1 MSPSQRVVAIS
12 SFGLNHGDKSWP
24 HWASKLIRLFFMTC
38 MRKARKDLQGM
49 EKLYHESD
57 LDYLIVKPVGI
68 GEDVLPVGK
77 YYLQEPDEEAVGG
90 KMAKMDAARFMVNE
104 AINPTLTRESK
115 IVGSAP
121 GTPMS
126 G

>member
-1 MSPSQRVVAIS
+1 
-12 SFGLNHGDKSWP
+12 
-24 HWASKLIRLFFMTC
+24 

-49 EKLYHESD
+49 EKLYSESD

-77 YYLQEPDEEAVGG
+77 YYLQEPEEEAVGG
-90 KMAKMDAARFMVNE
+90 GMAKMDVARFMVDE

>member
-1 MSPSQRVVAIS
+1 
-12 SFGLNHGDKSWP
+12 
-24 HWASKLIRLFFMTC
+24 

-49 EKLYHESD
+49 EKLYYESD
-57 LDYLIVKPVGI
+57 LDYLIVQPVGI

-77 YYLQEPDEEAVGG
+77 YYLQEKDEAAVGG
-90 KMAKMDAARFMVNE
+90 NMAKMDVARFMVDE
-104 AINPTLTRESK
+104 AINPTLTREGK
-115 IVGSAP
+115 VVGSAP

>member
-1 MSPSQRVVAIS
+1 
-12 SFGLNHGDKSWP
+12 
-24 HWASKLIRLFFMTC
+24 

-77 YYLQEPDEEAVGG
+77 YYLQEPDEECVGG
-90 KMAKMDAARFMVNE
+90 NMAKMDAARFIIDE